1 MAWQRKIPFGYTMK
15 KGEIQCSP
23 TESAAVKEIFRL
35 YADGMA
41 YSKIAAEMMRRG
53 LRYHSHTAEWNKHM
67 VKRPACP
74 GRKEYFYSLP
84 GLHQT
89 HP

>member
-23 TESAAVKEIFRL
+23 KESAAVKEIFRL

-41 YSKIAAEMMRRG
+41 YSKIAEI
-53 LRYHSHTAEWNKHM
+53 
-67 VKRPACP
+67 
-74 GRKEYFYSLP
+74 GRA
-84 GLHQT
+84 HV
-89 HP
+89 